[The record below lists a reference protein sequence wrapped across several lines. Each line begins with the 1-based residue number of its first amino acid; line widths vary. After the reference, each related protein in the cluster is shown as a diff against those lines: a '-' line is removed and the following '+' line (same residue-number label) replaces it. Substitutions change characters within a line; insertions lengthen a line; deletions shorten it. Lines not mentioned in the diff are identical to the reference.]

1 MLSVAGNKKDRKYS
15 GNRSRSGLVWGFGL
29 IAIVLTGC
37 ASIGSSEALSLG
49 KIWPGTKLGA
59 KTSARQNLPSLT
71 GDYLKARY
79 SAREQV
85 LDQAALS
92 YGQVAEKLPD
102 DAILQKQAFFFALVA
117 GHERDALA
125 LAAKVM
131 EHQRVAEDGKDTS
144 LPRVST
150 LNEGLPE
157 FVLYADHIKAG
168 RFEDARAILDGVDQS
183 MFTRSIA
190 HLLQAWLVF
199 EEQGPEEAVR
209 AVRNPQ
215 GADIFGGFVPL
226 HQALLMDKA
235 APDDMTLS
243 AYQAALSGYG
253 QEAAIRAYGL
263 WLERSGERDKAIDL
277 YTAMVRDAGILRR
290 TGRMGLARLGVP
302 VAGESRALIRNAK
315 KASLSLAQNANEG
328 AALVF
333 HNFAWSAY
341 EQAISEQAAARNAG
355 FGRFEAFLNTPLAY
369 ARVGLMLNPKLD
381 EAHYLI
387 GSIYMNYDQY
397 EAAEKAFKKVRPQS
411 AYYEYAVIDRA
422 EALEEMDNAD
432 AAIRLLERLI
442 KTDPYALDAILRLAS
457 LYEQADKFPTAEV
470 TLTNG
475 IVAARRL
482 LVDADN
488 PETENSLWRW
498 YFARGAMR
506 TENDKWPEA
515 EADFIEARRLAPQ
528 EPLVLNYLGYSWVE
542 RGENLDEAFAMIEQA
557 LALDPMSA
565 AITDSLGWA
574 YYQNK
579 DYDQAIFYLEK
590 AVQMEPDD
598 PVITDHLGD
607 AYSAKGRYR
616 EALYE
621 WRRALDFNPAQ
632 KLRSEI
638 EAKLSSMAG
647 VLAES
652 MH

>member
-1 MLSVAGNKKDRKYS
+1 MLSVAGNKKNGAHSR
-15 GNRSRSGLVWGFGL
+15 RRLRSGLVWGVG
-29 IAIVLTGC
+29 IVALVLSGC
-37 ASIGSSEALSLG
+37 ASIGSSEALAIG
-49 KIWPGTKLGA
+49 KIWPSTKVGTK
-59 KTSARQNLPSLT
+59 TTARQELPSLT

-92 YGQVAEKLPD
+92 YNQVARKLPE
-102 DAILQKQAFFFALVA
+102 DAVLQSRAFFYALVA
-117 GHERDALA
+117 GHERNALS
-125 LAAKVM
+125 LARKVV
-131 EHQRVAEDGKDTS
+131 EQQRVAEDGKGDS
-144 LPRVST
+144 LPRIGT

-157 FVLYADHIKAG
+157 LVLYADYIKAG
-168 RFEDARAILDGVDQS
+168 RFDEAETILDGVDRS

-190 HLLQAWLVF
+190 HLLQAWLAF
-199 EEQGPEEAVR
+199 EQQGPEEAVR

-226 HQALLMDKA
+226 HQALLMDQA
-235 APDDMTLS
+235 APEELVLS
-243 AYQAALSGYG
+243 AYQAALNGYG

-263 WLERSGERDKAIDL
+263 WLERSGDREKAIDL

-290 TGRMGLARLGVP
+290 TGRMGLARLEVP
-302 VAGESRALIRNAK
+302 VEGESRALIRHAK
-315 KASLSLAQNANEG
+315 KAPLFLAQNASQG

-422 EALEEMDNAD
+422 EALEKMSEGE
-432 AAIRLLERLI
+432 AAIRLLERLV
-442 KTDPYALDAILRLAS
+442 KTDPYALDAILRLANF
-457 LYEQADKFPTAEV
+457 YEQADRFATAEQ
-470 TLTNG
+470 TLTDG
-475 IVAARRL
+475 MEAARQL
-482 LVDADN
+482 LVDPEN
-488 PETENSLWRW
+488 PETENALWRW
-498 YFARGAMR
+498 YFSRGAMR

-542 RGENLDEAFAMIEQA
+542 RGENLEEAFAMIEQA

-621 WRRALDFNPAQ
+621 WRRALDFKPEK
-632 KLRSEI
+632 KLRREI

-647 VLAES
+647 ILAES